1 MKMIIYMEANWK
13 YNKFAV
19 KNHGLKPFLGEGDHM
34 SITLKHSLQNRNT
47 QTFANFVLY
56 VLKRQVSKCSFLHW
70 ILQHPLISH
79 LILIYPPKKGHRM
92 EIVQFYYFCPFS
104 AWTNAIVLLLLHW
117 PHPASTHLLQQGDVY
132 LQQEEIKALLHEQQI
147 CKSYT
152 VQIDCE
158 AHTTDSGVLGHPLSP
173 SDLKSK
179 SRHAELQDTH
189 GLSGKKKKSARW
201 DIKGNK

>member
-34 SITLKHSLQNRNT
+34 SITSKHSLQNRNT

-79 LILIYPPKKGHRM
+79 LILIYPPKKD
-92 EIVQFYYFCPFS
+92 IVWKLCNFITS
-104 AWTNAIVLLLLHW
+104 ARSVPEPMPLSCFFFHW

-189 GLSGKKKKSARW
+189 GLSGKKKICTLRY
-201 DIKGNK
+201 